1 MTIATDALP
10 PLAPGAIPASVR
22 GAGPQAVEQFRAAL
36 SFEEVLLGKLLSA
49 ALPEEEGGDPR
60 AAQLPETLADA
71 VVAAGGAGIA
81 TSLVGGG
88 GGPAGPGAGR

>member
-1 MTIATDALP
+1 MTIGTDALP
-10 PLAPGAIPASVR
+10 PLAPGAIPASVSS
-22 GAGPQAVEQFRAAL
+22 AGPQAVEEFHAAL
-36 SFEEVLLGKLLSA
+36 SFEKLLLGKLLSA

-81 TSLVGGG
+81 TSLIADPRS
-88 GGPAGPGAGR
+88 PAGPGAAS